1 MITPRGG
8 ETMTV
13 ATAEMLESLM
23 LRALTVVDPIAI
35 PVTRPCAFTVATAGS
50 LLVHV
55 TAVDA
60 PSSALTKAERV
71 VL

>member
-35 PVTRPCAFTVATAGS
+35 PVTRPSAFTVATAGS